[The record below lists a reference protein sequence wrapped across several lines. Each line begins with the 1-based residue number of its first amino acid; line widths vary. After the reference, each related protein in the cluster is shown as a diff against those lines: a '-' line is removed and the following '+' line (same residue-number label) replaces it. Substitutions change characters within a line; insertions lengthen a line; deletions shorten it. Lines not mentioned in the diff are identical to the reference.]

1 MEEAQVQEPVND
13 QAPAQEAVVEA
24 VQEAP
29 VQEAPVQEAQVQ
41 EAPAP
46 EAKPPFEI
54 CNIPADLAASMQ
66 REAAQATPVEQDVTP
81 QPEAPIS
88 STQEQVAMQPEPEQG
103 QYTQEDVEGAVL
115 GFLSERL
122 GRQVNSLEDL
132 SQPTKLD
139 ERIETIARFVK
150 DTGRTPDDWFAY
162 QRLNPS
168 EMDDMT
174 AIRVQMAADN
184 PTLTSDEI
192 GLLVSSKYRVSS
204 DSSEDDKRL
213 SQLQMKIDGQKAKQ
227 SIEGLRQGYAAPEV
241 QQEQELATEPVVD
254 QQWISEMASNVDAMT
269 GIEFDLGN
277 DKTFTFGLEDAYKG
291 ELTNKNA
298 QLENYFDSYVRE
310 DGSWDYDMLSSHR
323 TVIDNIDMIVQSAY
337 RQGMSEGQR
346 GVVNNAANVQMKSP
360 NDSSGQPNSNPLG
373 ELVKKILQRN
383 RSTMTF
389 NI

>member
-1 MEEAQVQEPVND
+1 MEEAQTQEPAVE
-13 QAPAQEAVVEA
+13 QAPAQEAVTEA

-29 VQEAPVQEAQVQ
+29 VQETQVQ
-41 EAPAP
+41 EAPVP
-46 EAKPPFEI
+46 ETNTPFEI
-54 CNIPADLAASMQ
+54 FNNPADLAASMQ
-66 REAAQATPVEQDVTP
+66 RDAAAQQSEVQEVEP
-81 QPEAPIS
+81 QPEAPVYNPV
-88 STQEQVAMQPEPEQG
+88 QEQVAMQPEPEQG
-103 QYTQEDVEGAVL
+103 RYTQDDVEGAVL

-122 GRQVNSLEDL
+122 GRQVNSIADL
-132 SQPTKLD
+132 AQPTKLD
-139 ERIETIARFVK
+139 ERIESIARFVEE
-150 DTGRTPDDWFAY
+150 TGRTPDDWFAY

-184 PTLTSDEI
+184 PTLSNEEV

-204 DSSEDDKRL
+204 DATEDDKRL

-241 QQEQELATEPVVD
+241 QQKQEEAEQPLID
-254 QQWISEMASNVDAMT
+254 QNWISEMAQNVDAIS

-277 DKTFTFGLEDAYKG
+277 EKSFTFGLEDAYKD
-291 ELTNKNA
+291 ELKNKNA
-298 QLENYFDSYVRE
+298 NLENYFDPYVRE
-310 DGSWDYDMLSSHR
+310 DGSWDYDLLSSHR
-323 TVIDNIDMIVQSAY
+323 TVVDNIDKIVQSAY

-346 GVVNNAANVQMKSP
+346 GVVQNAANVNSQAP
-360 NDSSGQPNSNPLG
+360 NDALGKQNSNPLG
-373 ELVKKILQRN
+373 EQVKQILQRN